1 MYLVYILKSDN
12 YSYVGMT
19 NISLNDGDNIIKKS
33 KEVLSIQVKEVNGIL
48 FVL

>member
-19 NISLNDGDNIIKKS
+19 NDFFHRFRQHNGDLKKFTTKSTIKSL
-33 KEVLSIQVKEVNGIL
+33 KEIYE
-48 FVL
+48 

>member
-19 NISLNDGDNIIKKS
+19 NYFFKRCRQHNKEIKDIMAAKYS
-33 KEVLSIQVKEVNGIL
+33 Q
-48 FVL
+48 